1 MVIRWIYTSAPR
13 EGRMWYFYQTGISYH
28 PTIRN
33 CVLQLKMKVRFFFSY
48 FIVCIL
54 EDSPFIHFLC
64 TSILKH
70 LNMWYTWSLSA
81 AYCHRHRSP
90 CIHFKKIKYNFLNCL
105 VIYLT
110 AIFTSFLSFSN
121 ILADCMPDLLLQIS
135 RIWLGLGSWL
145 SY

>member
-1 MVIRWIYTSAPR
+1 MDLHLSTKRRKNVVFLSNRNFLPSNNKKLCTAIEN
-13 EGRMWYFYQTGISYH
+13 EGE
-28 PTIRN
+28 
-33 CVLQLKMKVRFFFSY
+33 VFFSY